1 VSALRVSVLLIVIGV
16 LLVWPTGAVVTG
28 LSVVALGAILIVVGV
43 GGALAALA
51 SRGPRRGSPPY
62 R

>member
-1 VSALRVSVLLIVIGV
+1 LHVSVLLIVIGV
-16 LLVWPTGAVVTG
+16 VLVWPTGAVVTG

-51 SRGPRRGSPPY
+51 SRGPRGGSPPY